1 MIVSD
6 DRVARFVSE
15 TLGVGFCPPWSSLG
29 IERDGEIV
37 AGVLCN
43 CFEGADVHLSVAG
56 TGWTRA
62 FLQAI
67 GQYVYGTLGCERMT
81 FVTESEGVAKL
92 AQRLGGQVEGR
103 MRSHF
108 GPGRDAILVGV
119 LRDEWR
125 YGKSPQLAHG

>member
-6 DRVARFVSE
+6 DRVAWFVSE
-15 TLGVGFCPPWSSLG
+15 ALDTGFCPPWSSLG
-29 IERDGEIV
+29 IEKDGKIV

-62 FLQAI
+62 FLQAV

-81 FVTESEGVAKL
+81 FVTENPEVVKL
-92 AQRLGGQVEGR
+92 AERLGGQVEGR

-108 GPGRDAILVGV
+108 GPGRDGMLVGV
-119 LRDEWR
+119 LRDEWK
-125 YGKSPQLAHG
+125 YGMPRQIQRG

>member
-15 TLGVGFCPPWSSLG
+15 ALGVGFCPPWSSMG

-37 AGVLCN
+37 AGAIFN
-43 CFEGADVHLSVAG
+43 CFEGAAVHVSVAG
-56 TGWTRA
+56 TGWTRGFFEA
-62 FLQAI
+62 V
-67 GQYVYGTLGCERMT
+67 GRYVYGTLGCERIT

-92 AQRLGGQVEGR
+92 AERLGGQIEGR

-108 GPGRDAILVGV
+108 GPKRDGIVVGV
-119 LRDEWR
+119 LREEWKYSKQGHYR
-125 YGKSPQLAHG
+125 HG